1 MIKKLFVLLIISA
14 ILIIP
19 VSAEEFETVDKVKEL
34 KLAKDITTNDINQ
47 TVIAEKCTSR
57 YTKRGTFACAHVSDR
72 ER

>member
-57 YTKRGTFACAHVSDR
+57 YTKRELLRVHT
-72 ER
+72 